1 MVLGS
6 RSKAKRKYAELCGE
20 TNMFAE
26 QAAGLRP
33 RKPAEKALKERN
45 ECDSTEKLFL
55 SFF

>member
-33 RKPAEKALKERN
+33 RKPAERALKERN